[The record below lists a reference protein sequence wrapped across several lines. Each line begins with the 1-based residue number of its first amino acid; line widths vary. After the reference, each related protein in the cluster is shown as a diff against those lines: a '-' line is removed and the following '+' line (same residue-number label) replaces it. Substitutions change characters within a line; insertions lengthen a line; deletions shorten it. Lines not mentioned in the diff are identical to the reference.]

1 MSIDDHLLGR
11 AQELAARSDRSLD
24 DVVSDGLRLLLT
36 ERASIRPDAVD
47 LPVFGGGGLQPGVD
61 LEDTGALAAMLDSPD
76 HDRADR

>member
-11 AQELAARSDRSLD
+11 ARELAARSHRNLS

-47 LPVFGGGGLQPGVD
+47 LPVYGGSGLQPGVD
-61 LEDTGALAAMLDSPD
+61 LEDGDS
-76 HDRADR
+76 ADR